1 MSIANEIK
9 PHGGEAG
16 SQTADIGSVSRPRK
30 NGRRPHRLRLFQAIL
45 VGADL
50 IAVTAAFLVALGLSD
65 GEARTTELLLFVALL
80 PAWPILGRFHG
91 LYRRDGERADHST
104 ADDLVAVFHVVTA
117 GTWLFVLTAW
127 LTDIVDPAFGRMVTF
142 WLLAIVLVA
151 VLRAG
156 GRSLAHRLR
165 AGRQRALIV
174 GAGTVGQLLGRK
186 FLHHPE
192 YGIDLVGFA
201 EAQPAKLHAELAD
214 VPVVGSPA
222 RLGELVDRLGVERV
236 VFAFTNEPDE
246 RTLDYIRGL
255 KDHAVRIDVVPRL
268 FEVLGPSVDIHS
280 AEGIPLVAL
289 PSPGLSRPALLVKR
303 SLDLFVSTVALVLL
317 SPVLIAIAILIRLE
331 SPGPV
336 VFRQLRMGADGIP
349 FRILKYRTMVSDAEA
364 HKDELRHLNK
374 HDDPRLF
381 KVPEDPRVTPLGRIL
396 RQFSLDEL
404 PQLINVLKG
413 EMSLVGPRPLPLDE
427 DRHVHDWARHRLA
440 VKPGITGLWQVLGR
454 EEIPFGEMVKLD
466 YLYVTEWSLLGDV
479 KLLLRTVPAVL
490 RRRDAC

>member
-1 MSIANEIK
+1 MSITNDFK
-9 PHGGEAG
+9 PYGGETG
-16 SQTADIGSVSRPRK
+16 SQTADVRSFSHPR
-30 NGRRPHRLRLFQAIL
+30 RDAWRPHRLRLFQAIL
-45 VGADL
+45 VVADL
-50 IAVTAAFLVALGLSD
+50 LAVTTAFVLALGLAG
-65 GEARTTELLLFVALL
+65 GEPRRTELLLFAALL
-80 PAWPILGRFHG
+80 PVWPLLGRLHG

-117 GTWLFVLTAW
+117 GTWLFVLIAW
-127 LTDIVDPAFGRMVTF
+127 LTDVVDPVFARMATF
-142 WLLAIVLVA
+142 WLLAILLVA

-201 EAQPAKLHAELAD
+201 EARPAKLHAELAA

-222 RLGELVDRLGVERV
+222 RLGELVDRLAVERV
-236 VFAFTNEPDE
+236 VFAFTDEPDE
-246 RTLDYIRGL
+246 TTLDHIRGL

-303 SLDLFVSTVALVLL
+303 SLDLVVSAAALLL
-317 SPVLIAIAILIRLE
+317 FGPVLIAIAILIRLE
-331 SPGPV
+331 SPGPLL
-336 VFRQLRMGADGIP
+336 FRQLRMGAGDVP
-349 FRILKYRTMVSDAEA
+349 FRILKFRTMVSDAEA
-364 HKDELRHLNK
+364 QKDELRHLNK

-381 KVPEDPRVTPLGRIL
+381 KVSEDPRVTPLGRVL
-396 RQFSLDEL
+396 RRFSLDEL
-404 PQLINVLKG
+404 PQLFNVLTG

-427 DRHVHDWARHRLA
+427 DRHVHDWARQRLV